1 MGNEET
7 YLITVGIL
15 FLVFLS
21 LLFILQLHFW
31 KNLFCCKKTYIE
43 KRRLAQKRICA
54 KKERKE
60 KANYFQSKALDY
72 FNQNEWRKAA
82 YFFRQSINLGNDT
95 SDNNRNEAF
104 CIFKMEE
111 GKTYPIFDYVER
123 LYLRAIILDKT
134 ASINHSCIATM
145 YVKQKKYTRALE
157 HFKKAVEL
165 IEKVELPKL
174 ENKLE
179 DPLLKWCKNTYKKIY
194 LSHIIYLSEYTSDI
208 GVCLLNISKNNKK
221 EATEYFQK
229 SNKIFENERALQC
242 LAALKFDDNKY
253 DDCLYYAN
261 KALTI
266 NPQNLQIR
274 DLIKKAEKY
283 KESPPVPINKKIL
296 NLLKSQ
302 FILLFLLLSIFLLIA
317 SFIDPRDLFD
327 GYYMLLRLFTSG
339 VCLYSAV
346 KFKTEW
352 AKWIFGGLAVLYN
365 PVLPI
370 HLGDK
375 DAWAVINLITIIYTW
390 AALYF
395 ENKAKKA

>member
-1 MGNEET
+1 MSNEET
-7 YLITVGIL
+7 YLITAGIL
-15 FLVFLS
+15 FLVY
-21 LLFILQLHFW
+21 LLLLLILQLHFW

-43 KRRLAQKRICA
+43 KRKLAQKRICA

-72 FNQNEWRKAA
+72 LNRKEWGKAA
-82 YFFRQSINLGNDT
+82 SFFRQSINWGNDT

-111 GKTYPIFDYVER
+111 EKTYPNFDYVER
-123 LYLRAIILDKT
+123 LYLKAIILDKT

-145 YVKQKKYTRALE
+145 YMKQKKYTRALE

-179 DPLLKWCKNTYKKIY
+179 DPLWRWCKDTYKKIY
-194 LSHIIYLSEYTSDI
+194 MSHIIYLSEYTSDI
-208 GVCLLNISKNNKK
+208 GVCLLNISKKNKK
-221 EATEYFQK
+221 EATEYFRK

-253 DDCLYYAN
+253 DDCIYYAN
-261 KALTI
+261 KALRI
-266 NPQNLQIR
+266 NPQNIEIKA
-274 DLIKKAEKY
+274 LIKKAEKY

-302 FILLFLLLSIFLLIA
+302 FILLFFILSIFLIIGSIA
-317 SFIDPRDLFD
+317 DPRDLFD

-375 DAWAVINLITIIYTW
+375 DAWTVINLITIIYMW